1 MNIAP
6 DTQTDTKWNRP
17 NQKKTEEKNP
27 HNLLGGVYTRSEFI
41 HIYYDEGTRILKREI
56 KRETLFRVVARQQQ
70 RRRHI
75 LMRLHNNYSMGSIN
89 TVSTLLHYCTH
100 FFLYDSSSLMPP
112 SPATLTLSLTCMDRY
127 YLIATKQITP
137 SNLSVSSE
145 YVVMMMMLGA
155 GEFHLEITT
164 VQTRDRKREKFS
176 VLGVCS
182 TITDISAITFKFQ
195 SFSS

>member
-1 MNIAP
+1 MRAGINRYRNHFQEDERKQKGAVGVVVNITP

-17 NQKKTEEKNP
+17 NQKETEEKNP

-41 HIYYDEGTRILKREI
+41 HTYYDEGTRILKREI
-56 KRETLFRVVARQQQ
+56 IRETLFRVVARQQQ

-75 LMRLHNNYSMGSIN
+75 PMRLHNNYSMGSIN

-127 YLIATKQITP
+127 YLIAPKQTTP
-137 SNLSVSSE
+137 PFDPCPVNMWWWWWCWVPENFTL
-145 YVVMMMMLGA
+145 
-155 GEFHLEITT
+155 
-164 VQTRDRKREKFS
+164 K
-176 VLGVCS
+176 
-182 TITDISAITFKFQ
+182 
-195 SFSS
+195 